1 MAFSLMTG
9 VCADELQCIV
19 CLELYEEPI
28 TLPCGHSFCKVCIK
42 QHWESREEATV
53 CDCPNCREVF
63 PIKPECQKNV
73 ALAKLVEKTK
83 LVPGVNVGERRCT
96 EHGKPIQL
104 YCKDD
109 ESLMCVMCLVGQ
121 HKNHEVVPVEIVH
134 DELKG
139 VLAAKCPELSKSKQ
153 HLESQLHQLKREV
166 EQTRDSGKETVD
178 RMEEKRLALYQY
190 VDKSVD
196 LMKSSVIKRQNEK
209 ICLLQKQMDKV
220 KEQLNSFHETN
231 FTLKAALQDLVT
243 VSFLR
248 GYKDVIKRLESVSHF
263 QSLKMAQP
271 TLFEFSKEE
280 KNLGSFIELH
290 ENFLKNIRNSACGKG
305 LVSIHTLF
313 KSVHVYKLFLKAK
326 NIYCINKQQGV
337 HIDCDVALSFLLST
351 EPVELQMSELDQSSL
366 RRLYG
371 RTPSLDPN
379 SANPWIKISRDL
391 RTATRT
397 ETDNHH
403 PEHPDRF
410 DFWLQVLCSE
420 SFSSGRHYWEVDV
433 RSSSSWG
440 IGICL
445 NSMGRKGEGKE
456 CMLGGNPKSWCLQK
470 YQNKYYTRH
479 NNQRT
484 LLSVPGDPER
494 FGFLLDCEE
503 GEFTCFGDSR
513 VLHVFRGNFLVPV
526 KPAIGVY
533 GDVGHSVRFC
543 SF

>member
-1 MAFSLMTG
+1 MASSSMTG

-19 CLELYEEPI
+19 CFELYEEPI
-28 TLPCGHSFCKVCIK
+28 TLPCGHSFCKVCIE

-63 PIKPECQKNV
+63 PIKPKCQKNV

-83 LVPGVNVGERRCT
+83 LVPGVNEEKMKLTSVVNVEERRCT

-134 DELKG
+134 DEFKG
-139 VLAAKCPELSKSKQ
+139 VLNAKCPELSKSKQ
-153 HLESQLHQLKREV
+153 HLESQLIQLKREV
-166 EQTRDSGKETVD
+166 EQTQDSGKGTVD

-196 LMKSSVIKRQNEK
+196 LMKSRVIKRQNEK
-209 ICLLQKQMDKV
+209 IFLLQKQMDKV
-220 KEQLNSFHETN
+220 KEQLNSLQETN
-231 FTLKAALQDLVT
+231 STLKAALQDLET
-243 VSFLR
+243 VSFLQ

-271 TLFEFSKEE
+271 TVLDFSKEE

-290 ENFLKNIRNSACGKG
+290 ENFLKNIRK
-305 LVSIHTLF
+305 
-313 KSVHVYKLFLKAK
+313 
-326 NIYCINKQQGV
+326 
-337 HIDCDVALSFLLST
+337 
-351 EPVELQMSELDQSSL
+351 PVELQMSELDQSSL

-371 RTPSLDPN
+371 RTPSLGPN
-379 SANPWIKISRDL
+379 TAHPWVKISRDL

-397 ETDNHH
+397 RTDNHH
-403 PEHPDRF
+403 PKHPDRF
-410 DFWLQVLCSE
+410 DRYPQVLSSDC
-420 SFSSGRHYWEVDV
+420 FSSGRHYWEVDV
-433 RSSSSWG
+433 RSSSLWG

-456 CMLGGNPKSWCLQK
+456 CRLGGNPKSWCLRK
-470 YQNKYYTRH
+470 YENKYYTCH
-479 NNQRT
+479 NCQGT
-484 LLSVPGDPER
+484 LLSVPGNPER
-494 FGFLLDCEE
+494 LGFLLDCEE

-533 GDVGHSVRFC
+533 NVGDSVRFC

>member
-1 MAFSLMTG
+1 MASSSMTG

-19 CLELYEEPI
+19 CLELYKEPI
-28 TLPCGHSFCKVCIK
+28 TLPCGHSFCKVCIE

-53 CDCPNCREVF
+53 CDCPNCRKVF
-63 PIKPECQKNV
+63 PIKPKCQKNV

-83 LVPGVNVGERRCT
+83 LVPGVNVEKMKLVPGVNVEKMKLVPGVNVEKMKLVPGVNVEERRCT

-134 DELKG
+134 DEFKG
-139 VLAAKCPELSKSKQ
+139 VLNAKCPELSKAKQ

-166 EQTRDSGKETVD
+166 EQTQDSGKGTVD

-196 LMKSSVIKRQNEK
+196 LMKSRVIKRQNEK

-220 KEQLNSFHETN
+220 KEQLNSLHETN
-231 FTLKAALQDLVT
+231 STLKAALQDLET
-243 VSFLR
+243 ISFLQ

-271 TLFEFSKEE
+271 TVLDFSKEE
-280 KNLGSFIELH
+280 KNLGSLIELH
-290 ENFLKNIRNSACGKG
+290 ENFLKNIRK
-305 LVSIHTLF
+305 
-313 KSVHVYKLFLKAK
+313 
-326 NIYCINKQQGV
+326 
-337 HIDCDVALSFLLST
+337 
-351 EPVELQMSELDQSSL
+351 PVELQMSELDQSSL

-379 SANPWIKISRDL
+379 SAHRRIKISRDL
-391 RTATRT
+391 STATRT
-397 ETDNHH
+397 ETHNPY

-410 DFWLQVLCSE
+410 DRCVQVLSSDC
-420 SFSSGRHYWEVDV
+420 FSSGRHYWEVEV

-445 NSMGRKGEGKE
+445 NSMRRKGGGNE

-470 YQNKYYTRH
+470 YQNKYSTCH
-479 NNQRT
+479 NDQRN
-484 LLSVPGDPER
+484 P
-494 FGFLLDCEE
+494 
-503 GEFTCFGDSR
+503 
-513 VLHVFRGNFLVPV
+513 PV
-526 KPAIGVY
+526 RAG
-533 GDVGHSVRFC
+533 GS
-543 SF
+543 

>member
-1 MAFSLMTG
+1 MASSSMTG

-19 CLELYEEPI
+19 CLELYKEPI
-28 TLPCGHSFCKVCIK
+28 TLPCGHSFCKVCIE

-63 PIKPECQKNV
+63 PIKPKCQKNV
-73 ALAKLVEKTK
+73 ALAKLVEQMK
-83 LVPGVNVGERRCT
+83 LVPGVNEEKMKLTSVVNVEERRCT
-96 EHGKPIQL
+96 NHGKPIQL

-153 HLESQLHQLKREV
+153 HLESQLHQLKRQV
-166 EQTRDSGKETVD
+166 EQTQDSGKGTVD

-196 LMKSSVIKRQNEK
+196 LMKSGVIKRQNEK

-220 KEQLNSFHETN
+220 KEQLNSLQETN
-231 FTLKAALQDLVT
+231 STLKAALQDLET
-243 VSFLR
+243 ISFLH

-271 TLFEFSKEE
+271 TVLDFSKEE

-290 ENFLKNIRNSACGKG
+290 ENFLKNIMK
-305 LVSIHTLF
+305 
-313 KSVHVYKLFLKAK
+313 
-326 NIYCINKQQGV
+326 
-337 HIDCDVALSFLLST
+337 
-351 EPVELQMSELDQSSL
+351 PVELQMSELDQSSL
-366 RRLYG
+366 RSLYG

-379 SANPWIKISRDL
+379 SANDWIKISRDL

-397 ETDNHH
+397 ETDNQY

-410 DFWLQVLCSE
+410 DRCVQVLCSE

-433 RSSSSWG
+433 RSSRLWG

-445 NSMGRKGEGKE
+445 NSMGRKGGGKE
-456 CMLGGNPKSWCLQK
+456 CWLGGNPESWCLLK
-470 YQNKYYTRH
+470 YENKYYTWH

-513 VLHVFRGNFLVPV
+513 VLHVFRGNFMDPV

-533 GDVGHSVRFC
+533 KHVGESVRFC

>member
-1 MAFSLMTG
+1 MAFSSMSG
-9 VCADELQCIV
+9 DCADELQCAV
-19 CLELYEEPI
+19 CFELYKEPI

-53 CDCPNCREVF
+53 CDCPNCRKVF

-73 ALAKLVEKTK
+73 ALAKLVEKMKLVPGVNEEKMK
-83 LVPGVNVGERRCT
+83 LVPGVNVEERRCT
-96 EHGKPIQL
+96 EHGKPILL

-121 HKNHEVVPVEIVH
+121 HTNHKVVPVEIVH
-134 DELKG
+134 DELK
-139 VLAAKCPELSKSKQ
+139 
-153 HLESQLHQLKREV
+153 
-166 EQTRDSGKETVD
+166 DSGKGTVD

-209 ICLLQKQMDKV
+209 IFFFQKQMDKV
-220 KEQLNSFHETN
+220 KEQLNSLHETN
-231 FTLKAALQDLVT
+231 STLKAALQDLET
-243 VSFLR
+243 ISFLQ

-271 TLFEFSKEE
+271 TVLDFSKEE

-290 ENFLKNIRNSACGKG
+290 ENFLKNIMK
-305 LVSIHTLF
+305 
-313 KSVHVYKLFLKAK
+313 
-326 NIYCINKQQGV
+326 
-337 HIDCDVALSFLLST
+337 
-351 EPVELQMSELDQSSL
+351 PVELQMSELDQSSL
-366 RRLYG
+366 RSLYG

-379 SANPWIKISRDL
+379 SAHRRIKISQDL

-397 ETDNHH
+397 ETDNPY

-410 DFWLQVLCSE
+410 DIWFQVLSSE
-420 SFSSGRHYWEVDV
+420 SFSSGRHYWEVEV
-433 RSSSSWG
+433 RSSSWLR

-445 NSMGRKGEGKE
+445 NSMGRKGKE
-456 CMLGGNPKSWCLQK
+456 CWLGRNPESWCLLK
-470 YQNKYYTRH
+470 CENEYYTCH
-479 NNQRT
+479 NHQGT
-484 LLSVPGDPER
+484 HLSVPGNPER
-494 FGFLLDCEE
+494 FGFLLDFAE

-526 KPAIGVY
+526 KPAIEVC
-533 GDVGHSVRFC
+533 GDGDSVRFC

>member
-1 MAFSLMTG
+1 MASSSMTG

-19 CLELYEEPI
+19 CFELYEEPI

-42 QHWESREEATV
+42 QHWESREEVTV
-53 CDCPNCREVF
+53 CDCPNCRKVF

-73 ALAKLVEKTK
+73 ALAKLVEQMK
-83 LVPGVNVGERRCT
+83 LVPGVNVEERRCT
-96 EHGKPIQL
+96 EHGKPILL

-121 HKNHEVVPVEIVH
+121 HTNHKVVPVEIVH
-134 DELKG
+134 DEFKG
-139 VLAAKCPELSKSKQ
+139 VLNAKCPELSKSKQ
-153 HLESQLHQLKREV
+153 HLESQLHQLKRQV
-166 EQTRDSGKETVD
+166 EQTQDSGKGTVD
-178 RMEEKRLALYQY
+178 RMEKKRLALYQY

-196 LMKSSVIKRQNEK
+196 MMKSSVIKRQNEK

-220 KEQLNSFHETN
+220 KEQLNSLHETN
-231 FTLKAALQDLVT
+231 STLKAALQDLET
-243 VSFLR
+243 ISFLQ

-263 QSLKMAQP
+263 KSLKMAQP
-271 TLFEFSKEE
+271 TVLDFSKEE
-280 KNLGSFIELH
+280 KNLGSLIVLH
-290 ENFLKNIRNSACGKG
+290 ENFLKNIK
-305 LVSIHTLF
+305 
-313 KSVHVYKLFLKAK
+313 K
-326 NIYCINKQQGV
+326 
-337 HIDCDVALSFLLST
+337 
-351 EPVELQMSELDQSSL
+351 PVELQLSELDQSSL
-366 RRLYG
+366 RSLYG

-379 SANPWIKISRDL
+379 SAHRRIKISRDL

-397 ETDNHH
+397 ETDNPY

-410 DFWLQVLCSE
+410 DRLAQVLSSE

-433 RSSSSWG
+433 RSSRFCR

-445 NSMGRKGEGKE
+445 NSMGRKGEGNE
-456 CMLGGNPKSWCLQK
+456 CMLGGNPESWCLRK
-470 YQNKYYTRH
+470 YQNKYYTCH
-479 NNQRT
+479 NHQGT

-533 GDVGHSVRFC
+533 NGGDSVRFC

>member
-1 MAFSLMTG
+1 MAFSSMTG

-28 TLPCGHSFCKVCIK
+28 TLPCGHSFCKACIK

-53 CDCPNCREVF
+53 CDCPNCRKVF

-83 LVPGVNVGERRCT
+83 LVPGVNVEERRCT

-121 HKNHEVVPVEIVH
+121 HTNHEVVPVELVH
-134 DELKG
+134 DEFKG
-139 VLAAKCPELSKSKQ
+139 ILTAKCPELSKSTQ
-153 HLESQLHQLKREV
+153 HLESQLHQLKQEV
-166 EQTRDSGKETVD
+166 KQTQDSGKGTVD

-196 LMKSSVIKRQNEK
+196 LVKSRVIKRQNEK
-209 ICLLQKQMDKV
+209 LFLLQKQMDKV
-220 KEQLNSFHETN
+220 KEQLNSLQETN
-231 FTLKAALQDLVT
+231 STLKAALQDLET
-243 VSFLR
+243 ISFLQ

-271 TLFEFSKEE
+271 TVLDFSKEE

-290 ENFLKNIRNSACGKG
+290 ENFLKNIMK
-305 LVSIHTLF
+305 
-313 KSVHVYKLFLKAK
+313 
-326 NIYCINKQQGV
+326 
-337 HIDCDVALSFLLST
+337 
-351 EPVELQMSELDQSSL
+351 PVELQMSELDQSSL

-379 SANPWIKISRDL
+379 SANPWVKISQDL
-391 RTATRT
+391 RMATQT
-397 ETDNHH
+397 ETDNHQ

-410 DFWLQVLCSE
+410 DRYAQVLSSDC
-420 SFSSGRHYWEVDV
+420 FSSGRHYWEVDV
-433 RSSSSWG
+433 RSSRSWG

-445 NSMGRKGEGKE
+445 NSMGRKGGGNG
-456 CMLGGNPKSWCLQK
+456 CWMGGNPESWCLMK
-470 YQNKYYTRH
+470 DENEYFTRH
-479 NNQRT
+479 NNQITILPVRRN
-484 LLSVPGDPER
+484 PER
-494 FGFLLDCEE
+494 VGFLLDCEE

-533 GDVGHSVRFC
+533 KHDGDSLRFC

>member
-1 MAFSLMTG
+1 MASSSMTG

-19 CLELYEEPI
+19 CFELYEEPI
-28 TLPCGHSFCKVCIK
+28 TLPCGHSFCKVCIE

-63 PIKPECQKNV
+63 PIKPKCQKNV
-73 ALAKLVEKTK
+73 ALAKLVEQMK
-83 LVPGVNVGERRCT
+83 LVPGVNEEKMKLVPGVNEEKMKLTSVVNVEERRCT
-96 EHGKPIQL
+96 EHGKPILL

-139 VLAAKCPELSKSKQ
+139 VLAAKCPELSKSMQ
-153 HLESQLHQLKREV
+153 HLESQLHQLKRQV
-166 EQTRDSGKETVD
+166 EQTQDSGKGTVD

-196 LMKSSVIKRQNEK
+196 LMKSGVIKRQNEK

-220 KEQLNSFHETN
+220 KEQLNSLQETN
-231 FTLKAALQDLVT
+231 STLKAALQDLET
-243 VSFLR
+243 ISFLQ

-271 TLFEFSKEE
+271 TVLDFSKEE

-290 ENFLKNIRNSACGKG
+290 ENFLKNIMN
-305 LVSIHTLF
+305 
-313 KSVHVYKLFLKAK
+313 
-326 NIYCINKQQGV
+326 
-337 HIDCDVALSFLLST
+337 
-351 EPVELQMSELDQSSL
+351 
-366 RRLYG
+366 G

-379 SANPWIKISRDL
+379 SAHRRIKISRDL

-397 ETDNHH
+397 RTDNHH
-403 PEHPDRF
+403 PKHPDRF
-410 DFWLQVLCSE
+410 DRYAQVLSSE
-420 SFSSGRHYWEVDV
+420 SFSSGRHYWEVEV
-433 RSSSSWG
+433 RSSSLWG

-456 CMLGGNPKSWCLQK
+456 CWLGGNLESWCLL
-470 YQNKYYTRH
+470 N
-479 NNQRT
+479 
-484 LLSVPGDPER
+484 
-494 FGFLLDCEE
+494 CENE
-503 GEFTCFGDSR
+503 
-513 VLHVFRGNFLVPV
+513 
-526 KPAIGVY
+526 Y
-533 GDVGHSVRFC
+533 
-543 SF
+543 

>member
-1 MAFSLMTG
+1 MASSSMTG

-19 CLELYEEPI
+19 CFELYEEPI

-63 PIKPECQKNV
+63 PIKPKCQKNV
-73 ALAKLVEKTK
+73 ALAKLVEQMK
-83 LVPGVNVGERRCT
+83 LVPGVNVEERRCT
-96 EHGKPIQL
+96 EHGKPILL

-121 HKNHEVVPVEIVH
+121 HTNHKVVPVEIVH

-139 VLAAKCPELSKSKQ
+139 VLNAKCPELSKAKQ
-153 HLESQLHQLKREV
+153 HLESQLHQLKRQV
-166 EQTRDSGKETVD
+166 EQTQDSGKGTVD

-209 ICLLQKQMDKV
+209 IFLLQKQMDKV
-220 KEQLNSFHETN
+220 KEQLNSLQETN
-231 FTLKAALQDLVT
+231 STLKAALQDLET
-243 VSFLR
+243 ISFLQ
-248 GYKDVIKRLESVSHF
+248 GYKDVIQRLESVSHF

-271 TLFEFSKEE
+271 TVLDFSKEE
-280 KNLGSFIELH
+280 KNLGSLIELH
-290 ENFLKNIRNSACGKG
+290 ENFLKNIMK
-305 LVSIHTLF
+305 
-313 KSVHVYKLFLKAK
+313 
-326 NIYCINKQQGV
+326 
-337 HIDCDVALSFLLST
+337 
-351 EPVELQMSELDQSSL
+351 PVKLQMSDLDQSSL

-410 DFWLQVLCSE
+410 DHCVQVLSSDC
-420 SFSSGRHYWEVDV
+420 FSSGRHYWEVDV
-433 RSSSSWG
+433 RSSSWWR

-445 NSMGRKGEGKE
+445 NSMRRKGGGKE
-456 CMLGGNPKSWCLQK
+456 CWLGGNPESWCLWK
-470 YQNKYYTRH
+470 YENKYYTFH
-479 NNQRT
+479 NYQGT

-494 FGFLLDCEE
+494 FGFLLDCAE

-526 KPAIGVY
+526 KPAIEVC
-533 GDVGHSVRFC
+533 GDGDSVRFC

>member
-1 MAFSLMTG
+1 MASSSMTG

-42 QHWESREEATV
+42 KHWESREEATV
-53 CDCPNCREVF
+53 CDCPNCRKVF
-63 PIKPECQKNV
+63 PKKPDCQKNV
-73 ALAKLVEKTK
+73 ALAKLVEKMK
-83 LVPGVNVGERRCT
+83 LVPGVNVGKRRCT
-96 EHGKPIQL
+96 EHGKPIQHF
-104 YCKDD
+104 CKDD

-121 HKNHEVVPVEIVH
+121 HTNHEVVPVELVH
-134 DELKG
+134 DELKAICKYILKSFCAVCASSFPHTDEQFPLPGLIYSVQG
-139 VLAAKCPELSKSKQ
+139 VLAAKCPELSKAKQ

-209 ICLLQKQMDKV
+209 TCLLQKQMDKV

-231 FTLKAALQDLVT
+231 FTLKAALQDLET
-243 VSFLR
+243 VSFLQ

-271 TLFEFSKEE
+271 TVLDFSKEE

-290 ENFLKNIRNSACGKG
+290 ENFLKNIMK
-305 LVSIHTLF
+305 
-313 KSVHVYKLFLKAK
+313 
-326 NIYCINKQQGV
+326 
-337 HIDCDVALSFLLST
+337 
-351 EPVELQMSELDQSSL
+351 PVELQMAELDQSSL
-366 RRLYG
+366 RSLYG

-379 SANPWIKISRDL
+379 SAHPWIKISRDL
-391 RTATRT
+391 RTATQTR
-397 ETDNHH
+397 TDNHH
-403 PEHPDRF
+403 PDPEHPDRF
-410 DFWLQVLCSE
+410 DRYAQVLSSE

-433 RSSSSWG
+433 RSSRWWR

-445 NSMGRKGEGKE
+445 NSMGRKGGGKE
-456 CMLGGNPKSWCLQK
+456 CRLGRNPESWCLVK
-470 YQNKYYTRH
+470 YQNEYSTWH

-484 LLSVPGDPER
+484 LLSVRRDPER

-513 VLHVFRGNFLVPV
+513 VLHVFRGNIRVPV
-526 KPAIGVY
+526 KPAIGVN
-533 GDVGHSVRFC
+533 DVGDSVRFC

>member
-1 MAFSLMTG
+1 MAFSSMTG
-9 VCADELQCIV
+9 VCADELQCDV
-19 CLELYEEPI
+19 CLQLYKEPI
-28 TLPCGHSFCKVCIK
+28 TLPCGHSFCKVCIE

-63 PIKPECQKNV
+63 PIKPKCQKNV
-73 ALAKLVEKTK
+73 ALAELVEKMKLVPGVNVEKTK
-83 LVPGVNVGERRCT
+83 LVPGVNVEERRCT

-104 YCKDD
+104 FCKDD
-109 ESLMCVMCLVGQ
+109 ESLMCVMCMVGQ
-121 HKNHEVVPVEIVH
+121 HTNHEVVPVELVH

-139 VLAAKCPELSKSKQ
+139 VLTAKCPELSKSKQ
-153 HLESQLHQLKREV
+153 HLESQLHQLKRQV
-166 EQTRDSGKETVD
+166 KQTQHSGKGIVD

-209 ICLLQKQMDKV
+209 ICLLEKQMDKV
-220 KEQLNSFHETN
+220 KEQLNSLHETN
-231 FTLKAALQDLVT
+231 FTLKAALQDLET
-243 VSFLR
+243 VSFLQ

-271 TLFEFSKEE
+271 TVLDFSKEE
-280 KNLGSFIELH
+280 KNLCSLIELH
-290 ENFLKNIRNSACGKG
+290 ENFLKNIRK
-305 LVSIHTLF
+305 
-313 KSVHVYKLFLKAK
+313 
-326 NIYCINKQQGV
+326 
-337 HIDCDVALSFLLST
+337 
-351 EPVELQMSELDQSSL
+351 PVELQMSELDQSSL
-366 RRLYG
+366 RSLYG

-379 SANPWIKISRDL
+379 SANPWIKISQDL
-391 RTATRT
+391 RTATQT

-410 DFWLQVLCSE
+410 DYHRQVLSSE

-433 RSSSSWG
+433 RSSSLCL

-445 NSMGRKGEGKE
+445 NSMGRKGGGNE

-470 YQNKYYTRH
+470 YENKYSTWH
-479 NNQRT
+479 NHQGT
-484 LLSVPGDPER
+484 HLSVPGNPER
-494 FGFLLDCEE
+494 FGFLLDCAE

-526 KPAIGVY
+526 KPAIAVY
-533 GDVGHSVRFC
+533 GDGDSVRFC